1 MERRALI
8 DERIKTLLTTTD
20 LTFKQIIETLKSENM
35 SASFNTIRRVNRN
48 HVYRKPRY
56 DAKLTP
62 DQRKEL
68 IITLIN
74 TTKPNLS
81 SLARQFGVCHGSIW
95 YWWDKLT
102 KIKEKNNGIIPGN
115 ELPSEFDQNFNYEPT
130 STSINNSER
139 EEENVCDDYDDMT
152 EVDQQEDNGLI
163 SDPYSDPLDLDYE
176 EDRHSGVNEVNRS
189 IKSESTDSE
198 LNEEPIS
205 IKNLGEVE
213 IVGRVQAKDLN
224 GEYIKLPIIMY
235 APVPNASQ
243 GWQNFSLIS
252 GGDSSS
258 TNSTPSTS
266 TGLSGSLNK
275 NQNLNFGY

>member
-1 MERRALI
+1 MEKRALI

-20 LTFKQIIETLKSENM
+20 LTFKQIIEMLKSENM

-48 HVYRKPRY
+48 HIYRKPRY

-74 TTKPNLS
+74 TSKPNLS

-102 KIKEKNNGIIPGN
+102 KIKEKNSGIIPGN

-130 STSINNSER
+130 STNNNSER
-139 EEENVCDDYDDMT
+139 EEENVYDDYDNMT
-152 EVDQQEDNGLI
+152 EEDQQEDNGFL

-176 EDRHSGVNEVNRS
+176 EDCSGVNEVNYS
-189 IKSESTDSE
+189 IKSEITNLE
-198 LNEEPIS
+198 LNEKPTS

-213 IVGRVQAKDLN
+213 IIGRVQAKDLE
-224 GEYIKLPIIMY
+224 GEYIKLPIVMY
-235 APVPNASQ
+235 APVANPSQ

-252 GGDSSS
+252 GDSSS
-258 TNSTPSTS
+258 SNSTPSTS

-275 NQNLNFGY
+275 INNQNSSFGY